1 MAKTSIGDFL
11 VKLGLSPDK
20 NSFETGNKLIDGI
33 TTGLNKLIG
42 TARNAAVV
50 LAGTAVA
57 SASVESSAYKN
68 AAAIG
73 ISTEALDLW
82 KASAKIA
89 GVNAD
94 GLVGSMGKLAN
105 VMNHMTI
112 DGSGLEAYAE
122 QLGKLGISLEDLKD
136 LNPAD
141 AYAQIISKAQT
152 ALDGTN
158 TTRITTIVGDIL
170 GQEGQN
176 FFIELNR
183 QGKSISE
190 FLSGAQKTIFTDAAS
205 NQKGANFAVE
215 VNTLKTEVQSITK
228 LLGDEIAGELTGYV
242 KELNRWIQSHGPE
255 IKAAISGIANFVGLI
270 AEKLLDG
277 SNGIKKGL
285 EINEALYTWLSTH
298 GYTDKEGRITR
309 SADFSLLPKALQD
322 DILQY
327 KKEYSILGLGM
338 FNGVKNIPKVKDG
351 ILRPDGTVT
360 QVAPDDWVFAARNVA
375 DLARAFMP
383 KNAMGGNMAQY
394 SIVQNFTINGSTDIP
409 QVLRQQ
415 AYNGTQ
421 EGLLAVMSQSSQ
433 RLQMMSGT
441 R

>member
-11 VKLGLSPDK
+11 IKLGLMPDAH
-20 NSFETGNKLIDGI
+20 SFETGNKLVEGI

-50 LAGTAVA
+50 LTGTAVA
-57 SASVESSAYKN
+57 SGTIESAAYKN
-68 AAAIG
+68 ATAIG

-94 GLVGSMGKLAN
+94 GLIGSMGKLAN

-141 AYAQIISKAQT
+141 AYAKIISKAQ
-152 ALDGTN
+152 ASLDGTN

-183 QGKSISE
+183 QGKSINE
-190 FLSGAQKTIFTDAAS
+190 FLTGAKATVFTDAAS
-205 NQKGANFAVE
+205 NKKGADFAVE

-242 KELNRWIQSHGPE
+242 KQLNDWIQNHGTE
-255 IKAAISGIANFVGLI
+255 IKNTIESITNFVGLI
-270 AEKLLDG
+270 VEKIVGLTTM
-277 SNGIKKGL
+277 SKG
-285 EINEALYTWLSTH
+285 ESINTALNTWLTTH
-298 GYTDKEGRITR
+298 GYINKEGNITHR
-309 SADFSLLPKALQD
+309 ADFNDLPKALQN

-327 KKEYSILGLGM
+327 KKEYPFLGFGM
-338 FNGVKNIPKVKDG
+338 FNGVKNIPKMKDG

-360 QVAPDDWVFAARNVA
+360 QVAPDDWVFAARNVS
-375 DLARAFMP
+375 DLARAFIP
-383 KNAMGGNMAQY
+383 QGLAGINAPSQY

-409 QVLRQQ
+409 QLLKQQ
-415 AYNGTQ
+415 AYAGTQ

>member
-57 SASVESSAYKN
+57 SGTVESAAYKN

-122 QLGKLGISLEDLKD
+122 QLGKLGISLEELKD
-136 LNPAD
+136 LNPSD
-141 AYAQIISKAQT
+141 AYAKIISKAQS

-170 GQEGQN
+170 GSEGQS

-270 AEKLLDG
+270 AEKIVGLTTM
-277 SNGIKKGL
+277 SNG
-285 EINEALYTWLSTH
+285 ERINNALQTWLSTH
-298 GYTDKEGRITR
+298 GYTDKEGRITH

-327 KKEYSILGLGM
+327 KKEHPLLGLGA
-338 FNGVKNIPKVKDG
+338 FSGVKNIPKVKDG

-383 KNAMGGNMAQY
+383 KNAMVGNMAQY